1 MRISDWSSDV
11 CSSDLGEN
19 THFKIMEQQLGEYFA
34 GKRKTFS
41 VPLFTP
47 GSNFQNLV
55 WKALQQIP
63 FGTTKSYK
71 DQAIAINRPESVRAI
86 ANANGMNRI
95 SILIPCHRVIGEDGR
110 DRKSKRLNSSH

>member
-1 MRISDWSSDV
+1 MLETELKTLSNTLKAIIV
-11 CSSDLGEN
+11 QGEN

-86 ANANGMNRI
+86 AK
-95 SILIPCHRVIGEDGR
+95 
-110 DRKSKRLNSSH
+110 DRKSTRLNTSH